1 MKAGSLRKG
10 QRRTIGF
17 RCGFPYFQKHID
29 PPQESFNMMSGKIV
43 FRNWSISD
51 ALYVLLILVF
61 GAVAT
66 WIHVAAG
73 LTFPVPWPDEAVFVQ
88 QAISFQQHNSL
99 LTPYLSESRHIL
111 WMPPGYMIVL
121 GVLFKIVGSG
131 LFTARLIS
139 FILTV
144 GIFGVL
150 VTMFRNHPARFHFLF
165 LAGLFFLDRFFVVMG
180 NTARMEPLLMLGM
193 VTALAL
199 FRARKPNAAFSVL
212 LVLPLIHPNA
222 MYFLCAG
229 IGFILVQNLLLKEKV
244 ESTRSDRMLLAGAL
258 LLVAGYILFA
268 LFHWGDFLR
277 DMSFQFVRK
286 SRRNLAAPLMTTG
299 NLIFLSL
306 SVAGLIAALIRKE
319 AKPVVLGMFAIASW
333 GVNKIGQEMW
343 YQVFDAWAVLLLMM
357 MIIELLNPA
366 RKAMIFTLLTLCAV
380 YVGRQL
386 EMIETLKGYPQ
397 NVRWYG
403 MGFPGRVDYF
413 NRDDAEKI
421 GTLLAAHQAGTAP
434 VRTMIFPSADAV
446 LLRDMEG
453 RALRSLYV
461 AQDSSVFP
469 VQQHDLYL
477 VHISRYCP
485 IGWDWFFYPWVFEDA
500 KIDTADKKNL
510 LFERDGTEQW
520 YYRFVKTSADSISAA
535 H

>member
-1 MKAGSLRKG
+1 
-10 QRRTIGF
+10 
-17 RCGFPYFQKHID
+17 
-29 PPQESFNMMSGKIV
+29 MSGKAS
-43 FRNWSISD
+43 FRNWPFTD
-51 ALYVLLILVF
+51 ALYVLSILAFV
-61 GAVAT
+61 AVAT
-66 WIHVAAG
+66 WIHMAAG
-73 LTFPVPWPDEAVFVQ
+73 FTFPVPWPDEAVFVQ

-99 LTPYLSESRHIL
+99 LSPYLSESRHIL

-121 GVLFKIVGSG
+121 GVLFKIAGSG

-165 LAGLFFLDRFFVVMG
+165 LASFFFLDRFFVIMG
-180 NTARMEPLLMLGM
+180 NTARMEPLLMLGV

-199 FRARKPNAAFSVL
+199 FRARKPNAALSVL
-212 LVLPLIHPNA
+212 LVLPLIHPNG

-244 ESTRSDRMLLAGAL
+244 EGTRTDRMLLAAAL

-268 LFHWGDFLR
+268 LFHWSDFLR

-286 SRRNLAAPLMTTG
+286 SRRNLAAPLLTTG
-299 NLIFLSL
+299 NLVFLSL
-306 SVAGLIAALIRKE
+306 SCAGLMAALIRKE
-319 AKPVVLGMFAIASW
+319 AKLVVLGLFAIASW
-333 GVNKIGQEMW
+333 CVNKIGQEMW

-357 MIIELLNPA
+357 MIIELCNPA
-366 RKAMIFTLLTLCAV
+366 RKTMIFTIFTLCAV
-380 YVGRQL
+380 YMGRQL
-386 EMIETLKGYPQ
+386 EMIESLKGYPQ

-403 MGFPGRVDYF
+403 MGFPERVDYF
-413 NRDDAEKI
+413 NRHDAERI
-421 GTLLAAHQAGTAP
+421 RTSLADHQTGTAP
-434 VRTMIFPSADAV
+434 VRTMIFPSADA
-446 LLRDMEG
+446 LLLQDLEG
-453 RALRSLYV
+453 GVLRSLYV

-477 VHISRYCP
+477 VHMSRYCP
-485 IGWDWFFYPWVFEDA
+485 IGWDWSFYPWVLEDA

-520 YYRFVKTSADSISAA
+520 YYRFVKTPADSIPRTQ
-535 H
+535 